1 MPADNPVARVNK
13 DVAGSLIISGAN
25 TVYTNGDS
33 AKFRTATVGGSTAGA
48 GPSNRGDVIVQSPVT
63 VYAENRKVAVIGA
76 RTAKGMTTSS
86 GSQNV
91 FAGSNGPGA
100 PVEIS

>member
-1 MPADNPVARVNK
+1 MPADNPVARVYK
-13 DVAGSLIISGAN
+13 DVAGSIIISGAN
-25 TVYTNGDS
+25 TVYTNGDN
-33 AKFRTATVGGSTAGA
+33 ANFRTATVGGTTAG
-48 GPSNRGDVIVQSPVT
+48 PNNRGDIIVQSPVT

-76 RTAKGMTTSS
+76 RTARGIATSS
-86 GSQNV
+86 GSQTV

>member
-13 DVAGSLIISGAN
+13 DVAGSLIISGAK

-33 AKFRTATVGGSTAGA
+33 DNFRTATVGGVTAG
-48 GPSNRGDVIVQSPVT
+48 PTNPGDIIVQSPVT

-76 RTAKGMTTSS
+76 RTAKGIATSS
-86 GSQNV
+86 GSQTV

>member
-1 MPADNPVARVNK
+1 MPADNPVARVKK

-33 AKFRTATVGGSTAGA
+33 ANFRTATVGGVTAGP
-48 GPSNRGDVIVQSPVT
+48 GNPGDIIIQSPVT

-76 RTAKGMTTSS
+76 RTAKGIATSS
-86 GSQNV
+86 GSQTV
-91 FAGSNGPGA
+91 FAGANGPGA

>member
-1 MPADNPVARVNK
+1 MPADNPVARVAK
-13 DVAGSLIISGAN
+13 DIAGSLIISGAK

-33 AKFRTATVGGSTAGA
+33 DKFRTATIGSITA
-48 GPSNRGDVIVQSPVT
+48 GPSNRGDIIVQSPVT

-76 RTAKGMTTSS
+76 RTAKGIATSS

>member
-1 MPADNPVARVNK
+1 MPVDNQVARVFK
-13 DVAGSLIISGAN
+13 DVAGSTIISGAN
-25 TVYTNGDS
+25 TVYTNGDTDH
-33 AKFRTATVGGSTAGA
+33 FRTATVGGMTAG
-48 GPSNRGDVIVQSPVT
+48 PTNPGDIIVQSPVT

-76 RTAKGMTTSS
+76 RTAKGIATSS

>member
-1 MPADNPVARVNK
+1 MPADNPVARVDK
-13 DVAGSLIISGAN
+13 DIAGSMIISGSN
-25 TVYTNGDS
+25 TVYTDGDS
-33 AKFRTATVGGSTAGA
+33 AKFRTATVGGTTAG
-48 GPSNRGDVIVQSPVT
+48 PKNTGDIIVASPVT

-76 RTAKGMTTSS
+76 RTARGIATSS
-86 GSQNV
+86 GSQTV